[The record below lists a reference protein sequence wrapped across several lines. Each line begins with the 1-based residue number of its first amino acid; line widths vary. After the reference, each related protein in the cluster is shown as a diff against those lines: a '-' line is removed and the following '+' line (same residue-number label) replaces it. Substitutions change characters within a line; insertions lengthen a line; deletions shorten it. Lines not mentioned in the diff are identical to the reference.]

1 MDLDNNLPIV
11 ALIVYTSILILQRT
25 SKQLDSKE
33 SFEAAKINK
42 EDNEYNEDNKE
53 TPLMERKGPSMRD
66 SYKESLLG
74 LRPPWIREEASFPIY
89 GNISLVLSKAI
100 HIFGPFKN

>member
-1 MDLDNNLPIV
+1 MDLDNNLPV
-11 ALIVYTSILILQRT
+11 LALIVYTSILILQRA
-25 SKQLDSKE
+25 SNRIDSKE
-33 SFEAAKINK
+33 SFETVKTN
-42 EDNEYNEDNKE
+42 NEDKKE
-53 TPLMERKGPSMRD
+53 IPLTGSKGASMRD

-100 HIFGPFKN
+100 NIFGPFRN